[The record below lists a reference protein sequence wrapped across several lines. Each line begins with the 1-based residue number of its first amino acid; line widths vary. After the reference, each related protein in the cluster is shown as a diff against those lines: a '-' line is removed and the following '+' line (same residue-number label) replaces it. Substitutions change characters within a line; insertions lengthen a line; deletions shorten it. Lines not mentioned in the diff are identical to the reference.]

1 MLSNKGGGHKAPPS
15 PPSGA
20 TPVTGNETNEIIEE
34 LFDSLLQKYQK
45 CLEESIKGS
54 ECFFDSFDLLYYK
67 LYKISLNI
75 DGSYIDSTKCLKNK
89 GATINPEK
97 NDNKFFQHAVTC
109 CVKYVK
115 S

>member
-1 MLSNKGGGHKAPPS
+1 MTEWICVLNKLSFGSAAYPDFVCLRRNTFLQKMKNDCLATKGGGHKAPPS

-54 ECFFDSFDLLYYK
+54 ECFF
-67 LYKISLNI
+67 
-75 DGSYIDSTKCLKNK
+75 
-89 GATINPEK
+89 
-97 NDNKFFQHAVTC
+97 
-109 CVKYVK
+109 
-115 S
+115 